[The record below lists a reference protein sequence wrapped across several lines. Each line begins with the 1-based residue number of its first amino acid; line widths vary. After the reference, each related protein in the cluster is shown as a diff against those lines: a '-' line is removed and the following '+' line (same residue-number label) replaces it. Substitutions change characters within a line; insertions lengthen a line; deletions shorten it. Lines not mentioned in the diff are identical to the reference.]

1 MFLVKG
7 ILHLLMHIV
16 SLPFRLLFALI
27 KTLIITPIVLIV
39 VLALLIFGCAV
50 VAVPGVGS
58 SIKLP
63 GFVTDISTL
72 TQRLTSGGSQVT
84 PVMHVT
90 RVMQVTCAV
99 REKGIVVQWSINSG
113 DEVKWHKV
121 MRKGVQDMAW
131 QRIALAQAG
140 KSASGLYEYT
150 DTLLQHGVTYQY
162 GIIAVRP
169 DGSEGE
175 LVVSPV
181 QVVAP

>member
-7 ILHLLMHIV
+7 ILHLLLHIV
-16 SLPFRLLFALI
+16 ALPFRRLFALI
-27 KTLIITPIVLIV
+27 KYLVITPIVLIM

-50 VAVPGVGS
+50 VVVPGIGS

-63 GFVTDISTL
+63 GFVTDISTQA
-72 TQRLTSGGSQVT
+72 QRLVGGGPQV
-84 PVMHVT
+84 MQ
-90 RVMQVTCAV
+90 VMQVTCAV
-99 REKGIVVQWSINSG
+99 RGKGIVVQWSINSG
-113 DEVKWHKV
+113 DEVKWYKV

-140 KSASGLYEYT
+140 KSAAGLYEYT
-150 DTLLQHGVTYQY
+150 DSALQHGATYQY
-162 GIIAVRP
+162 GVIAVRP
-169 DGSEGE
+169 DNSEGD

>member
-7 ILHLLMHIV
+7 ILHLLVQLLVI
-16 SLPFRLLFALI
+16 PFRLVFALI

-72 TQRLTSGGSQVT
+72 AQRFTSGGSQV
-84 PVMHVT
+84 MHVT
-90 RVMQVTCAV
+90 QVTSAV
-99 REKGIVVQWSINSG
+99 RGKGIVVQWSINSG
-113 DEVKWHKV
+113 DGVKWYKV
-121 MRKGVQDMAW
+121 MRKGVQDITW
-131 QRIALAQAG
+131 QRIVLAQAG
-140 KSASGLYEYT
+140 KSAAGLYEYT
-150 DTLLQHGVTYQY
+150 DSALQHGATYQY
-162 GIIAVRP
+162 GIIAVWP